1 MRINHLKRREIIT
14 LLGGAAATWP
24 LAARAQQPVMPL
36 IGYLYAGFPEPSAH
50 LVAAFRKGLS
60 ETGYVEGRNVTIEYR
75 WAEGRY
81 DRLPELAVDLVRQ
94 RVAVI
99 ATPGASA
106 GALAAKA
113 ATTTIPIVFAIGSD
127 PVQIGL
133 VASLNRPGG
142 NITGVSEMAW
152 ELMNKRLEML
162 HDLLPGAI
170 RFAVLVNPTNL
181 GSEVTTI
188 KDMQAAAAAIG
199 LQVEVFYASNNREI
213 DTAFANL
220 VQKRASAR
228 LIGPDVLFANRRLQL
243 VTRTVREAMPAIY
256 PFREDAEA
264 GGLMSYGASLTDRHR
279 IYTGRILQGE
289 KPADLPV
296 LRATKFEFVIN
307 LQTAKVIGLDVP
319 PTLLALADQVIE

>member
-1 MRINHLKRREIIT
+1 MKLRRRDFVG
-14 LLGGAAATWP
+14 LVGGAAAWP
-24 LAARAQQPVMPL
+24 LAAGAQQPAMPV

-60 ETGYVEGRNVTIEYR
+60 ESGYVEGQNVAIEFR

-81 DRLPELAVDLVRQ
+81 DRLPELAADLVRQ

-99 ATPGASA
+99 ATPGAAA
-106 GALAAKA
+106 GAFAAKA
-113 ATTTIPIVFAIGSD
+113 ATTTIPIIFAIGSD

-133 VASLNRPGG
+133 VAGLNRPGG
-142 NITGVSEMAW
+142 NVTGVSEMAW
-152 ELMNKRLEML
+152 ELMNKRLDLLRE
-162 HDLLPGAI
+162 LLPGAM

-181 GSEVTTI
+181 GSEVAAI

-199 LQVEVFYASNNREI
+199 LQVEVFYASNNRDI
-213 DTAFANL
+213 DTAFASL
-220 VQKRASAR
+220 VQKRASAL

-243 VTRTVREAMPAIY
+243 ITRTVREAMPAIY

-264 GGLMSYGASLTDRHR
+264 GGLMSYGASLTDRNR
-279 IYTGRILQGE
+279 QAGMYTGRVLKGE

-319 PTLLALADQVIE
+319 PTLLALADAVIE

>member
-1 MRINHLKRREIIT
+1 MMRRREFIT
-14 LLGGAAATWP
+14 LLSGAAVARP
-24 LAARAQQPVMPL
+24 LAARAQQPAMPV

-60 ETGYVEGRNVTIEYR
+60 ETGYVEGQNVAIEFR

-81 DRLPELAVDLVRQ
+81 DRLPELAADLVRR

-99 ATPGASA
+99 ATPGAAA

-113 ATTTIPIVFAIGSD
+113 ATATIPIVFAIGSD

-142 NITGVSEMAW
+142 NVTGVSEMAW
-152 ELMNKRLEML
+152 ELMNKRLELL
-162 HDLLPGAI
+162 HALLPGAM

-181 GSEVTTI
+181 GSEVVTI

-199 LQVEVFYASNNREI
+199 LQVEVFYASNNRDI
-213 DTAFANL
+213 DTAIASL
-220 VQKRASAR
+220 VQKRASAL

-243 VTRTVREAMPAIY
+243 VTRTVREAMPAIF

-264 GGLMSYGASLTDRHR
+264 GGLMSYGASLTDRNR
-279 IYTGRILQGE
+279 QAGMYTGRVLKGE

-307 LQTAKVIGLDVP
+307 LQTAKVLGLDVP
-319 PTLLALADQVIE
+319 AQLLALADQVIE

>member
-1 MRINHLKRREIIT
+1 MRRRDFIT
-14 LLGGAAATWP
+14 LLGGAAAGWP
-24 LAARAQQPVMPL
+24 LAVHAQQPAMPV
-36 IGYLYAGFPEPSAH
+36 IGFLSSRSSGQSADV
-50 LVAAFRKGLS
+50 VAAFRQSLS
-60 ETGYVEGRNVTIEYR
+60 ETGYVEGRNVAIEFR
-75 WAEGRY
+75 WAEGHY
-81 DRLPELAVDLVRQ
+81 DRLPELAVDLVRR

-99 ATPGASA
+99 ATPGAAA

-142 NITGVSEMAW
+142 NVTGVSEMAW
-152 ELMNKRLEML
+152 EVMNKRLALL
-162 HDLLPGAI
+162 HELLPGAM

-181 GSEVTTI
+181 GSEVTIT
-188 KDMQAAAAAIG
+188 DMQAAAAAIG
-199 LQVEVFYASNNREI
+199 LQVEVFYASNNRDI
-213 DTAFANL
+213 DTAIASL
-220 VQKRASAR
+220 VQKRASA
-228 LIGPDVLFANRRLQL
+228 LIIGPDVLFSNRRLQL

-264 GGLMSYGASLTDRHR
+264 GGLMSYGASLSYRNR
-279 IYTGRILQGE
+279 QAGMYTGRILKGE

-319 PTLLALADQVIE
+319 PTLIALADRVIE